1 MTKRYMHIENLFL
14 GNNSFTSFR
23 NGAGDF
29 FPRWCIKFVF
39 KLFEFVLLFLLLF
52 DKDFSSVAILCE
64 PVNER
69 TSVILLLTL
78 AFECGLWDDEAD
90 EPLFVP
96 TPSDRVILIESVR
109 KF

>member
-1 MTKRYMHIENLFL
+1 M
-14 GNNSFTSFR
+14 
-23 NGAGDF
+23 
-29 FPRWCIKFVF
+29 
-39 KLFEFVLLFLLLF
+39 KLLEFVLLFLLLF
-52 DKDFSSVAILCE
+52 ENDFSSVARLCE

-78 AFECGLWDDEAD
+78 AFERAEYGLCDDEAD

-96 TPSDRVILIESVR
+96 PPSDKLILIESVR